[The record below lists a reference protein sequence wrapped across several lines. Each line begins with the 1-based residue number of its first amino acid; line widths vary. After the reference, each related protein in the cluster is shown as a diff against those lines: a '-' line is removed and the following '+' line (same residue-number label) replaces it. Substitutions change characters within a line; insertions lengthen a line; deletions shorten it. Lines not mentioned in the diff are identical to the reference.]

1 MKLFLKKSF
10 KTVYFVFF
18 LFLLPCFFISCL
30 KNRAGKVEMQ
40 QLAPQDLSPRIS
52 WALVS
57 DPYVAC
63 RKEAGYEYP
72 TVASFRKGDIYE
84 IKGNCTLLVDEV
96 KEVITLGESEIDRSP
111 QNSKNRDNSYI
122 NGIGKSGDDLI
133 SIFEIDAIVDS
144 VAVS

>member
-1 MKLFLKKSF
+1 
-10 KTVYFVFF
+10 
-18 LFLLPCFFISCL
+18 
-30 KNRAGKVEMQ
+30 MQ

-96 KEVITLGESEIDRSP
+96 KEVW
-111 QNSKNRDNSYI
+111 YA
-122 NGIGKSGDDLI
+122 IGDGWVPSSSVKVYSNKLRAEKAKSQLK
-133 SIFEIDAIVDS
+133 
-144 VAVS
+144 